1 MRIARGPS
9 LEIYNAPAFQSSKD
23 GCICRLIEA
32 GTLIGYR
39 CACHP
44 AREGKG
50 QALAN
55 QLSNSEK
62 AVCARIGINESEY
75 LAQKSAA
82 GPLTVQINPAL
93 RDERRAGHRAAMQ
106 SLPVPEREIAVAMN
120 TDPRDYSA
128 RRGSRRPV
136 RCAHFADFLVGSAF
150 GSAGGMA
157 AMGRFASGIDGRA
170 IIEEARLEH
179 RDAIDDESTNT
190 EDLVAEAREALDVF
204 DVADEEGWRKLA
216 FAAACIQ
223 GALERHAPPYANRE
237 PYGEAEAE
245 RRRRAGK

>member
-1 MRIARGPS
+1 MRIACGPS

-44 AREGKG
+44 APEGKR

-106 SLPVPEREIAVAMN
+106 SLPAPEREIAVAMN

-128 RRGSRRPV
+128 RRAWRRW
-136 RCAHFADFLVGSAF
+136 
-150 GSAGGMA
+150 A
-157 AMGRFASGIDGRA
+157 ASHRELTDGR
-170 IIEEARLEH
+170 
-179 RDAIDDESTNT
+179 SS
-190 EDLVAEAREALDVF
+190 
-204 DVADEEGWRKLA
+204 K
-216 FAAACIQ
+216 
-223 GALERHAPPYANRE
+223 RHASNTATPSTTKARTPRTWWL
-237 PYGEAEAE
+237 
-245 RRRRAGK
+245 RRARRSKFSMSQMRRAGGSSRSLRRASRAHSNATRLPTRIANRTARRKRRGAAAPGSSCS

>member
-93 RDERRAGHRAAMQ
+93 RDERRAG
-106 SLPVPEREIAVAMN
+106 
-120 TDPRDYSA
+120 PR
-128 RRGSRRPV
+128 
-136 RCAHFADFLVGSAF
+136 
-150 GSAGGMA
+150 A

-190 EDLVAEAREALDVF
+190 EDLVAEAREALDDF

-223 GALERHAPPYANRE
+223 GALERHAPPYANRK
-237 PYGEAEAE
+237 PYGNAEAE

>member
-1 MRIARGPS
+1 
-9 LEIYNAPAFQSSKD
+9 
-23 GCICRLIEA
+23 
-32 GTLIGYR
+32 
-39 CACHP
+39 
-44 AREGKG
+44 
-50 QALAN
+50 LAN

-93 RDERRAGHRAAMQ
+93 RDEKRAGPRAAM
-106 SLPVPEREIAVAMN
+106 
-120 TDPRDYSA
+120 
-128 RRGSRRPV
+128 G
-136 RCAHFADFLVGSAF
+136 C
-150 GSAGGMA
+150 
-157 AMGRFASGIDGRA
+157 FASGIDGRA

-179 RDAIDDESTNT
+179 RDAIDDESTST

-204 DVADEEGWRKLA
+204 DVADEESWRKLA

-223 GALERHAPPYANRE
+223 GALERHAPPYANRK
-237 PYGEAEAE
+237 PYGNAEAE

>member
-1 MRIARGPS
+1 MLRIARGPS

-75 LAQKSAA
+75 LAQKGAA
-82 GPLTVQINPAL
+82 GPLTVHINPAL
-93 RDERRAGHRAAMQ
+93 RDERRAGPRAA
-106 SLPVPEREIAVAMN
+106 
-120 TDPRDYSA
+120 T
-128 RRGSRRPV
+128 
-136 RCAHFADFLVGSAF
+136 
-150 GSAGGMA
+150 
-157 AMGRFASGIDGRA
+157 GRFASGIDGRA

-190 EDLVAEAREALDVF
+190 EDLVAEARAALDDF
-204 DVADEEGWRKLA
+204 DVADEESWRKLA

-237 PYGEAEAE
+237 PYGKAEAE

>member
-1 MRIARGPS
+1 MGHRWKSKTRRR
-9 LEIYNAPAFQSSKD
+9 FQPSKD
-23 GCICRLIEA
+23 GRICRLIEA

-39 CACHP
+39 CASHP

-75 LAQKSAA
+75 LAQKGAA

-93 RDERRAGHRAAMQ
+93 RDERRAGHRAATGA
-106 SLPVPEREIAVAMN
+106 LPAPEREIAVAMN
-120 TDPRDYSA
+120 ADPRDYLA
-128 RRGSRRPV
+128 RRVARVPV
-136 RCAHFADFLVGSAF
+136 RCAHVADSLARSAF
-150 GSAGGMA
+150 GSASGTA

-179 RDAIDDESTNT
+179 RDAIDDDSVST
-190 EDLVAEAREALDVF
+190 EDLVAEREALDDF
-204 DVADEEGWRKLA
+204 DVADQESWRKLA

-237 PYGEAEAE
+237 PYGKAEAE
-245 RRRRAGK
+245 RRRRAGE

>member
-44 AREGKG
+44 APEGKR

-106 SLPVPEREIAVAMN
+106 SLPAPEREIAVAMN

-128 RRGSRRPV
+128 RRVSRRPV
-136 RCAHFADFLVGSAF
+136 RCAHFAGTV
-150 GSAGGMA
+150 

-179 RDAIDDESTNT
+179 RDSIDDESAST
-190 EDLVAEAREALDVF
+190 EDLVAEACEALDDF

>member
-1 MRIARGPS
+1 MQIARGPS

-62 AVCARIGINESEY
+62 AVCARIAINESEY

-93 RDERRAGHRAAMQ
+93 RDERRAGHRAAM
-106 SLPVPEREIAVAMN
+106 
-120 TDPRDYSA
+120 
-128 RRGSRRPV
+128 
-136 RCAHFADFLVGSAF
+136 
-150 GSAGGMA
+150 
-157 AMGRFASGIDGRA
+157 GRFASGIDGRA

-190 EDLVAEAREALDVF
+190 GTWWLRRARRSTF
-204 DVADEEGWRKLA
+204 SMS
-216 FAAACIQ
+216 Q
-223 GALERHAPPYANRE
+223 M
-237 PYGEAEAE
+237 
-245 RRRRAGK
+245 RRAGGSSRSLRRVSRAHSNATRLPTRIANRTARPKRSAAAAPGSSCS

>member
-1 MRIARGPS
+1 M
-9 LEIYNAPAFQSSKD
+9 
-23 GCICRLIEA
+23 
-32 GTLIGYR
+32 
-39 CACHP
+39 
-44 AREGKG
+44 
-50 QALAN
+50 AN

-62 AVCARIGINESEY
+62 AVCARIGINESES
-75 LAQKSAA
+75 LTQKGAA

-106 SLPVPEREIAVAMN
+106 SLPEPECEIAVAMN

-128 RRGSRRPV
+128 RRVSRRPV
-136 RCAHFADFLVGSAF
+136 RCAHECLNAARGLACSVRIAHLMADSLARSAF
-150 GSAGGMA
+150 GSASGTA

-179 RDAIDDESTNT
+179 RNAIDDEGTSTA
-190 EDLVAEAREALDVF
+190 DLVAEAREVLDDF
-204 DVADEEGWRKLA
+204 DVADEESWRELA

-245 RRRRAGK
+245 HHRRAGK

>member
-82 GPLTVQINPAL
+82 RPLTVQINPAL
-93 RDERRAGHRAAMQ
+93 RDEKRAG
-106 SLPVPEREIAVAMN
+106 
-120 TDPRDYSA
+120 PR
-128 RRGSRRPV
+128 
-136 RCAHFADFLVGSAF
+136 
-150 GSAGGMA
+150 A

-179 RDAIDDESTNT
+179 RDAIDDESTST

-204 DVADEEGWRKLA
+204 DAADEESWRKLA

-223 GALERHAPPYANRE
+223 GALERHAPPYANRK